1 MKIVAFITEKDTIEK
16 ILDHIGEPTEPP
28 PISPARD
35 PPQAE
40 FELHD
45 QSQAWV

>member
-1 MKIVAFITEKDTIEK
+1 MKIVAFITEPDTIER

-35 PPQAE
+35 PPQAD
-40 FELHD
+40 FYFHD
-45 QSQAWV
+45 SEPTWV